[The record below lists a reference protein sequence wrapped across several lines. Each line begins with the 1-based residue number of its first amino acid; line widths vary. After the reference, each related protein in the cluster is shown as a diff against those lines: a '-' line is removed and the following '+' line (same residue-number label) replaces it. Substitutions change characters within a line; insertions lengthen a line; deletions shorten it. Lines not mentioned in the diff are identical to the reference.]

1 MGVNAKSRDIESS
14 KRFVEFLCS
23 NSCQLINGNQVGL
36 PIRKDTLKEALEG
49 LKEVTLVM
57 GGKNGDKIFKL
68 KRPSDKQIQE
78 ILTLS
83 ENASVSTN
91 NNAVVMKIVMEYT
104 DKYICGDIDLN
115 EALENITDRLSLYIN
130 E

>member
-1 MGVNAKSRDIESS
+1 M
-14 KRFVEFLCS
+14 
-23 NSCQLINGNQVGL
+23 
-36 PIRKDTLKEALEG
+36 TLKEALEG
-49 LKEVTLVM
+49 LKEDTLVM

-115 EALENITDRLSLYIN
+115 EALENITDRLSLYLS